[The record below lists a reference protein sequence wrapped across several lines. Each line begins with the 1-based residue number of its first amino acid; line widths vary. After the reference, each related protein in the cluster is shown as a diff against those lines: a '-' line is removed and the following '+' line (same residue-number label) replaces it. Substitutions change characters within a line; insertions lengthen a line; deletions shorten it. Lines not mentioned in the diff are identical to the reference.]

1 MKVLLS
7 WLREFAPIE
16 GDPQWLGDQ
25 LSALGL
31 AVEDIEIIGGGLEV
45 QGARLGDHGDPAR
58 V

>member
-7 WLREFAPIE
+7 WLREFAPLE
-16 GDPQWLGDQ
+16 GAPEDIADQ

-31 AVEDIEIIGGGLEV
+31 AVEEMTAVGEGFDGLV
-45 QGARLGDHGDPAR
+45 VAR